1 MKHKIL
7 LDWDSDTGMIYD
19 ASDMY
24 IGCSITLNP
33 FEVEKKGTVID
44 DLVKLH
50 NAGFTTEDIIELK
63 RKELI

>member
-24 IGCSITLNP
+24 IGCSLTVKP
-33 FEVEKKGTVID
+33 FDQGNAGID
-44 DLVKLH
+44 ALIKLH
-50 NAGFTTEDIIELK
+50 NAGFSTEDIIELK